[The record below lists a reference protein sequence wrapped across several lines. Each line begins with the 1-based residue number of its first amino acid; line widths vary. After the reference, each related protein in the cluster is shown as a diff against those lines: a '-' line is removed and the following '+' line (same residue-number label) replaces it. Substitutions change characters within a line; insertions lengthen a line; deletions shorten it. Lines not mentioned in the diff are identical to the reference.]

1 MVALRSLEFVPNP
14 DRVSPSQAAGFSL
27 VMLATTPEGDAYT
40 FAEIEQMLSKAGFQS
55 ATAYPLPPV
64 PTAIIA
70 KA

>member
-14 DRVSPSQAAGFSL
+14 DRVSPPQPAGFSL

-40 FAEIEQMLSKAGFQS
+40 FAEFEQMLSKAGFQS